1 MSIDSGKHIRRG
13 HTVTFGLLLLFGV
26 FELALT
32 SWLTARFATHHD
44 AISSTETNRV
54 HFVLFCSGWTL
65 LGSLIY
71 GLLFWHG
78 DKGALVGIASHLGF
92 LVPTW
97 ILWTSAGAAITEML
111 GGGLNCKTQKQFT
124 YCTQMNAV
132 EAFAW
137 IEWLL
142 ITFALIVVL
151 YQGFGNA
158 RRGDGWHG
166 SLV

>member
-1 MSIDSGKHIRRG
+1 MAVDSGKHIQRG
-13 HTVTFGLLLLFGV
+13 HPVTFGLLLLFGI
-26 FELALT
+26 FELGLT
-32 SWLTARFATHHD
+32 SWLTARFASHHD
-44 AISSTETNRV
+44 AASSTETTRV

-78 DKGALVGIASHLGF
+78 SSGTLVGIASHLGF

-97 ILWTSAGAAITEML
+97 ILWTAAAAAVTEML
-111 GGGLNCKTQKQFT
+111 GGGLNCKTQHDFN
-124 YCTQMNAV
+124 YCSQLNAM

-137 IEWLL
+137 IEWVL
-142 ITFALIVVL
+142 ISFALVVVL
-151 YQGFGNA
+151 IRGVT
-158 RRGDGWHG
+158 RRGEGWRG